1 MSTLEVSNL
10 NDGTTTVATTFVT
23 NGSAKAWMN
32 MTGTG
37 TIAINDSLNVSS
49 ATDIGTGNYQI
60 FYTSN
65 MANVNYCVG
74 VSGAGATAGA
84 GENGKNISSYTQ
96 FNLVNSAG
104 ISCFNAVGNAYED
117 PTRAMLQNAGDLA

>member
-1 MSTLEVSNL
+1 MSEIRVTTVSNAA
-10 NDGTTTVATTFVT
+10 GTGPVT
-23 NGSAKAWMN
+23 LTKQEALKVWMN

-74 VSGAGATAGA
+74 VSGAAATAGA
-84 GENGKNISSYTQ
+84 GDNGKNISSYTQ
-96 FNLVNSAG
+96 FNLVNSSG
-104 ISCFNAVGNAYED
+104 ISSFNAVGNAYED
-117 PTRAMLQNAGDLA
+117 PTRAMLQNVGDLA